1 MSGGAIQLIKVS
13 QSTMKKLIIANW
25 KCNPATL
32 KEAQKMFLALRG
44 GLKNNSKAEA
54 VVCPPFVY
62 LAEAA
67 KVFKNQSSVK
77 IGAQNCFWEEKGAF
91 TGEISPKML
100 KSLGVKYV
108 ILGHSERVM
117 IMGETNE
124 MTARKVNAVLKLG
137 LTPIVCIGETAEERK
152 QGKTSIILE
161 KELKESLQGVAKNQM
176 TKIVLAYEPLWAIGT
191 GKACSVD
198 EAVKAANVLRR
209 TRKAPILYGG
219 SVHSQNAAGY
229 IAARLDSARQ
239 AGLDGLLIGGA
250 SLDPKEFLAI
260 IKQIR

>member
-1 MSGGAIQLIKVS
+1 
-13 QSTMKKLIIANW
+13 
-25 KCNPATL
+25 
-32 KEAQKMFLALRG
+32 
-44 GLKNNSKAEA
+44 
-54 VVCPPFVY
+54 
-62 LAEAA
+62 
-67 KVFKNQSSVK
+67 
-77 IGAQNCFWEEKGAF
+77 
-91 TGEISPKML
+91 ML
-100 KSLGVKYV
+100 V
-108 ILGHSERVM
+108 GHSERRRYF
-117 IMGETNE
+117 GETDE
-124 MTARKVNAVLKLG
+124 TVNKKIKAALAAG
-137 LTPIVCIGETAEERK
+137 LIPILCVGETAEERR
-152 QGKTSIILE
+152 QGKTSAILE
-161 KELKESLQGVAKNQM
+161 GQLKSALKGVSRLIGGQ
-176 TKIVLAYEPLWAIGT
+176 TVGLVVAYEPLWAIGT